1 VGGATGAE
9 TIVVRALTG
18 ASTVESSPPSR
29 PPPPPAGA
37 VRPPAIG
44 CAKAVAT
51 AGTAAA
57 TLAAVGMTAIVPPAL
72 GTVLLS
78 RERT

>member
-18 ASTVESSPPSR
+18 ASTVESSPLSR
-29 PPPPPAGA
+29 PPPPAGA

-44 CAKAVAT
+44 CATAVAT